1 MDVKVTIETAE
12 LANLIRA
19 ELKAALSERETNKTS
34 LSGEETTVLTR
45 TEIARLFQ
53 VTLPTI
59 HAWMNAGILPF
70 HRLGGRVYF
79 KKAEV
84 LKAMK
89 EAKVR
94 RVSH

>member
-1 MDVKVTIETAE
+1 MVKVITIETTE
-12 LANLIRA
+12 LANIIRT
-19 ELKAALSERETNKTS
+19 ELEAALSERESKKS
-34 LSGEETTVLTR
+34 ISGEETVLTR

-79 KKAEV
+79 KRAEV

-94 RVSH
+94 RVS